1 VIPEDTNYS
10 ATYSTTCFLAG
21 IAIGVG
27 IGMLLAPSSGA
38 DAREYIRERARDWR
52 DRAGEF
58 VEEGKHYL
66 HRQEREG
73 TESAESMHNAYD
85 ERRS

>member
-1 VIPEDTNYS
+1 MTPSYS
-10 ATYSTTCFLAG
+10 GSYYSTTCFLAG
-21 IAIGVG
+21 VAIGVG

-38 DAREYIRERARDWR
+38 DARGYIRDRARDWK

-66 HRQEREG
+66 HRQGQPDENLETPR
-73 TESAESMHNAYD
+73 NAYD